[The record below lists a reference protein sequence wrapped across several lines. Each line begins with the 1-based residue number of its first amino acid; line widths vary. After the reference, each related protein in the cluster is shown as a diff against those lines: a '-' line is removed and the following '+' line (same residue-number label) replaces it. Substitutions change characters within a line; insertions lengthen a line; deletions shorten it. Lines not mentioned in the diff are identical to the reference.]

1 METIRFIS
9 RSAEVGIDA
18 TLAIA
23 EMQSEGFVTTA
34 ALSDRLG
41 LSVSYLEIILKKLRE
56 QDILHSS
63 RGPGGGYLINGDFDH
78 INLWMVASV
87 FEEPLMKKKQAKH
100 TEMLADDFEQVF
112 LQQVVDFLSG
122 KTLADFVGKSQ
133 PSTTPRNRLANP
145 FKLKP
150 LPKSKIKPKFPSF
163 VFDLHMAV

>member
-34 ALSDRLG
+34 ALSERLG

-56 QDILHSS
+56 HDILHSS
-63 RGPGGGYLINGDFDH
+63 RGPGGGYLINGDFEH

-87 FEEPLMKKKQAKH
+87 FEEPMIKKKQAKR

-112 LQQVVDFLSG
+112 LQEVIDSLSN
-122 KTLADFVGKSQ
+122 KTVADFVGKAQ
-133 PSTTPRNRLANP
+133 ASTMPRNRLANP

-150 LPKSKIKPKFPSF
+150 LPKAKIKPKVPSF
-163 VFDLHMAV
+163 VFHLHMAI